1 MGWVIVNERDKAP
14 VNVRVLWI
22 VHLLLHLVL
31 DAIRERMELL
41 QVCEQR
47 IFVKIRHI
55 LQVKEAK
62 IFTHIHDFSKLL

>member
-31 DAIRERMELL
+31 DVIRERMELL
-41 QVCEQR
+41 QV
-47 IFVKIRHI
+47 
-55 LQVKEAK
+55 
-62 IFTHIHDFSKLL
+62 